1 MRAQQTHRRGMVW
14 AAASASLM
22 GTMPIFGRLAIVAG
36 LHPLS
41 VVALRTIGAAAL
53 LLVLMLLVRRRTLYI
68 YPLGLVGCLIAGAL
82 NGAGSLLFY
91 TGLARLNASLVQLLF
106 SMYPVFTALLLYL
119 DGQRQTPLTLVR
131 LLLSLAAVLLL
142 SRVGGSAVDLVGAAC
157 VVGASI
163 LYALHI
169 PINQRVLY
177 EVPAP
182 TVTVYTLLAMA
193 AVVVPFGL
201 LTPGA
206 GLALPTAARA
216 PLIALTVAT
225 FLSRLALFAGVK
237 HIGGMQTALL
247 GLAELLVT
255 IVLAHVW
262 LGERLTPVQWS
273 GAGLLV
279 GALLLAGFDR
289 RRGSNPRGRGWL
301 RWLGPPSR
309 AEAPTR
315 PAGPLPPTAGSE

>member
-1 MRAQQTHRRGMVW
+1 MAF
-14 AAASASLM
+14 AAASAGLM
-22 GTMPIFGRLAIVAG
+22 GSMPIFGRLAIVSG

-41 VVALRTIGAAAL
+41 VVALRTLGAAAL
-53 LLVLMLLVRRRTLYI
+53 LLGLMLLARRRTLYI
-68 YPLGLVGCLIAGAL
+68 YPLGLLGCLLAGLL

-106 SMYPVFTALLLYL
+106 SLYPVFTALLLIL
-119 DGQRQTPLTLVR
+119 DGQRQSSLTLVR
-131 LLLSLAAVLLL
+131 LLISLPAVLLL
-142 SRVGGSAVDLVGAAC
+142 SRSQGVPVDLVGAAC
-157 VVGASI
+157 VLGASV

-193 AVVVPFGL
+193 AVVVPFAL

-206 GLALPTAARA
+206 GLALPAAVRA
-216 PLIALTVAT
+216 PVIALTVAT

-255 IVLAHVW
+255 IVLAYAW
-262 LGERLTPVQWS
+262 LGERLTPVQWG
-273 GAGLLV
+273 GAGLLIA
-279 GALLLAGFDR
+279 ALLLAGLDR
-289 RRGSNPRGRGWL
+289 PRSSQVRTRGWL
-301 RWLGPPSR
+301 RWLGSPLPDESVRRAATPPPSTGNR
-309 AEAPTR
+309 
-315 PAGPLPPTAGSE
+315 